1 MEFRIC
7 VTLCLP
13 LNGTPLERLLNTLV
27 SLFPLGHT
35 ISPPLI
41 CARLKMILG
50 LLYQQYYNHA
60 EGDVLKQLYIPLV
73 RPHLE
78 YGCAV
83 WDPYTLKSQQ
93 EDP

>member
-1 MEFRIC
+1 
-7 VTLCLP
+7 
-13 LNGTPLERLLNTLV
+13 
-27 SLFPLGHT
+27 
-35 ISPPLI
+35 
-41 CARLKMILG
+41 MILG

-83 WDPYTLKSQQ
+83 WDPYTLKDKRTLEQVQKFACKMATEHWDAGYQ
-93 EDP
+93 ELLEPVGLPLLEQRRRCDC